1 MNLMSLLSPS
11 QVKWWQ
17 GCGSPGLQESLTWPR
32 PALDS
37 SEAGPEP
44 RVHCGKTPPPPQ
56 GGPGPGRSPS
66 SQSVIKGQNPEEES
80 FSSSADRTAPPQ
92 MSPDLH
98 SPGWGVWSDPTSQ
111 KSWLRSRC
119 CPEERESWREEHRK
133 LSFLPPTQ
141 VLPQACSTQSGAEG
155 GSGHVYFWNSKPASC
170 LIPVPMAPQCGDD
183 DWCRFRKVGVLMPGT
198 PCDENAT
205 LQQTASMSPLPTL
218 CLVFLDIWPWSARL
232 WWAPPVAQFTQ
243 KPSKHKCQPLI
254 SSHLSQP
261 NFSINFLALPIT
273 YLHFPITTRIPTLH
287 FHENRRLLPNS
298 ALSTYYCP
306 NRRNRMSCG

>member
-205 LQQTASMSPLPTL
+205 LQQTASMSPLLSLHSAWCFWMFGHEVLHYGRTL
-218 CLVFLDIWPWSARL
+218 SCRVYHRKPQNPNVSPWS
-232 WWAPPVAQFTQ
+232 PI
-243 KPSKHKCQPLI
+243 I
-254 SSHLSQP
+254 SHNQTFQSTSWLS
-261 NFSINFLALPIT
+261 L
-273 YLHFPITTRIPTLH
+273 
-287 FHENRRLLPNS
+287 
-298 ALSTYYCP
+298 
-306 NRRNRMSCG
+306 

>member
-1 MNLMSLLSPS
+1 VALKEIKIFLSKRGTEHSSKARNFCPDVNMMSLLSPS
-11 QVKWWQ
+11 QIKWWQ

-119 CPEERESWREEHRK
+119 CPEERELERRAPEVVIPAPHSG
-133 LSFLPPTQ
+133 PP
-141 VLPQACSTQSGAEG
+141 SGLFHPIRSRGWE
-155 GSGHVYFWNSKPASC
+155 
-170 LIPVPMAPQCGDD
+170 
-183 DWCRFRKVGVLMPGT
+183 
-198 PCDENAT
+198 
-205 LQQTASMSPLPTL
+205 
-218 CLVFLDIWPWSARL
+218 WP
-232 WWAPPVAQFTQ
+232 
-243 KPSKHKCQPLI
+243 
-254 SSHLSQP
+254 
-261 NFSINFLALPIT
+261 
-273 YLHFPITTRIPTLH
+273 
-287 FHENRRLLPNS
+287 RLL
-298 ALSTYYCP
+298 LEQ
-306 NRRNRMSCG
+306 